1 MGNMITRN
9 DANALIPEQISREI
23 IEGATK
29 SSVAMSIF
37 RRLPNMSSGVTK
49 MKVLDNLP
57 LAYWQTQNAS
67 GADSRK
73 KLTSMAWAN
82 KYIYAE
88 ELAVIVPI
96 SQSTLD
102 DAEYDIWAEVRPRLI
117 EAFGKKFDQAV
128 FNGLD
133 KPAQFRDDLI
143 TSIKAVGNEIV
154 GTGDLYADINNAMS
168 DVELSGFNPTTLVG
182 GVDVKAKFRM
192 LLDTTKQPIK
202 GTEIDALPRQY
213 VDNGA
218 WDSGIAQF
226 IVGDFTQAVYAIRQ
240 DITFDIFREGVV
252 QDPATGEIIYNL
264 MQQDMACIRAVMRI
278 GWEIPNPINALDDSS
293 LRFPFALVTPTT
305 VGRLKVKTVV
315 GGNTNT
321 FIIADV
327 GGEGT
332 GTLKYVVGN
341 NTTAVVP
348 NYGENVSA
356 YTNVNIGAEIST
368 NVVSPKLVVV
378 EADADGNAVKSTA
391 VVPVTKKV

>member
-9 DANALIPEQISREI
+9 DASALIPEQVSREI

-49 MKVLDNLP
+49 MKVLENLP
-57 LAYWQTQNAS
+57 LAYWQTQNS
-67 GADSRK
+67 NGADSRK
-73 KLTSMAWAN
+73 KLTNMAWAN

-102 DAEYDIWAEVRPRLI
+102 DAEYDIWAEVKPRLI

-128 FNGLD
+128 FNGTD

-143 TSIKAVGNEIV
+143 TSIKAVGNEIT
-154 GTGDLYADINNAMS
+154 GTNDLYADINNAMS
-168 DVELSGFNPTTLVG
+168 DVELSGFNPTSLIG
-182 GVDVKAKFRM
+182 GVDIKAKFRM

-202 GTEIDALPRQY
+202 GTEIDALPRNY

-218 WDSGIAQF
+218 WDSGVAQF
-226 IVGDFTQAVYAIRQ
+226 IVGDFTQAVYSIRQ
-240 DITFDIFREGVV
+240 DITFDVFREGIV
-252 QDPATGEIIYNL
+252 QDPSTGDILYNL

-278 GWEIPNPINALDDSS
+278 GWEIPNPINALDDST
-293 LRFPFALVTPTT
+293 LRFPFALVTPSTL
-305 VGRLKVKTVV
+305 GRLKAKTVV
-315 GGNTNT
+315 GGNSNT

-341 NTTAVVP
+341 ANTAVVP
-348 NYGENVSA
+348 NYGENVST
-356 YTNVNIGAEIST
+356 YTNVNIGAEIT
-368 NVVSPKLVVV
+368 TAVASPKLVVV
-378 EADADGNAVKSTA
+378 EADGEGKAVKSTT
-391 VVPVTKKV
+391 VLDVTKKA